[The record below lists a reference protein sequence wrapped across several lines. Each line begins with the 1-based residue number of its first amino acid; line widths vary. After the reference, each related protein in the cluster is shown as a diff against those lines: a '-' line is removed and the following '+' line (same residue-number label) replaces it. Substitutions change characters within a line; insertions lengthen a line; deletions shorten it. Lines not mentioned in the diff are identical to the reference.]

1 MDMSHYRELFLS
13 ESREHLSSFNEL
25 IVALENDAGD
35 REKINSLFRSAHS
48 IKGMA
53 ASMGYGEIA
62 DLAHKIEDLMDK
74 VRKGLLAFEPAIA
87 DLLLEGSDLLEGL
100 INDVDAGVTGGR
112 DLGDF
117 LQRLVGYSPAERKE
131 TAVPVPESDSG
142 AVVEE
147 RRAEERRAGDRR
159 QEQPD
164 SRQTVRVRTK
174 ILDNLINT
182 TGELITNKH
191 RLMNVN
197 KGIGSAQLGTALE
210 ELSRLLRELHNEV
223 LNVRMMPFSSITDRF
238 SRLVRD
244 LAKKSGKDVA
254 FEIEG
259 KEIELDRGIMEE
271 LADPLVHILRNA
283 VDHGLETEA
292 DRKATGKGV
301 QGRIMLSATREKDQ
315 VIVTIEDNGRG
326 MDPANLIAS
335 ALAKGVITPA
345 EAKLFTPRDAFLLT
359 CRPGFSTAREITD
372 VSGRG
377 VGMDVARST
386 IQALGGSLAIDSEVG
401 RGTRII
407 LKLPLT
413 IAIINVL
420 LVGCAELTFAVP
432 VTSIYRTLEIR
443 REEIATRGRQKV
455 FYLGEEPIPLLSM
468 NRVFGM
474 QSPPHRD
481 KIVPLLVSEVRGRKV
496 ALAVDRFLGYQE
508 VFVKPL
514 GRPLGRIKGLA
525 GGAILGNGN
534 VVFILDIANIL

>member
-1 MDMSHYRELFLS
+1 
-13 ESREHLSSFNEL
+13 
-25 IVALENDAGD
+25 
-35 REKINSLFRSAHS
+35 
-48 IKGMA
+48 MA

-74 VRKGLLAFEPAIA
+74 VRKGLLTFEPAIA

-100 INDVDAGVTGGR
+100 IHDVDAGVAGEH

-131 TAVPVPESDSG
+131 AVVPVPETDRG
-142 AVVEE
+142 AAAEE
-147 RRAEERRAGDRR
+147 RRTEERRAGDRR

-174 ILDNLINT
+174 VLDNLINT

-191 RLMNVN
+191 RLINEN
-197 KGIGSAQLGTALE
+197 KAIGSTQLGTALE

-259 KEIELDRGIMEE
+259 KEIELDRGILEE

-283 VDHGLETEA
+283 VDHGLETES
-292 DRKATGKGV
+292 DRLACGKGT
-301 QGRIMLSATREKDQ
+301 QGRIRLSATREKDR
-315 VIVTIEDNGRG
+315 VIVTIEDDGRG
-326 MDPANLIAS
+326 MNPAKLIAS

-359 CRPGFSTAREITD
+359 CRPGFSTAQEITD

-377 VGMDVARST
+377 VGMDVVRST
-386 IQALGGSLAIDSEVG
+386 LQALGGSLAIDSEMG
-401 RGTRII
+401 RGTKII

-420 LVGCAELTFAVP
+420 LVGCADLTFAVP
-432 VTSIYRTLEIR
+432 VTSIHRTLEIR
-443 REEIATRGRQKV
+443 REEITTRGKHKV

-481 KIVPLLVSEVRGRKV
+481 RIVPLLVGEVRGRKV
-496 ALAVDRFLGYQE
+496 ALAVDRFLGQQE
-508 VFVKPL
+508 VFVKPV
-514 GRPLGRIKGLA
+514 GRPLGRMKGLT
-525 GGAILGNGN
+525 GGAILGNGE

>member
-1 MDMSHYRELFLS
+1 MDMSQYRELFLS
-13 ESREHLSSFNEL
+13 ESREHLNSFNEL
-25 IVALENDAGD
+25 IVALESDAGD
-35 REKINSLFRSAHS
+35 REKIDSLFRSAHS

-87 DLLLEGSDLLEGL
+87 DLLLEGADLLEGL
-100 INDVDAGVTGGR
+100 INDVDAGVAGGR

-117 LQRLVGYSPAERKE
+117 LQRLVGYSPAEGNKA
-131 TAVPVPESDSG
+131 AVPATETDRGP
-142 AVVEE
+142 AAEE
-147 RRAEERRAGDRR
+147 RTEERRAGDRR

-174 ILDNLINT
+174 VLDNLINT

-191 RLMNVN
+191 RLMNEN
-197 KGIGSAQLGTALE
+197 KSIGSTQLGTALE

-259 KEIELDRGIMEE
+259 KEIELDRGILEE

-292 DRKATGKGV
+292 DRLACGKGV
-301 QGRIMLSATREKDQ
+301 QGRVGLSAAREKDR
-315 VIVTIEDNGRG
+315 VIVTIEDDGRG
-326 MDPANLIAS
+326 MDPARLIAS

-359 CRPGFSTAREITD
+359 CRPGFSTAQEITD

-401 RGTRII
+401 RGTKII

-420 LVGCAELTFAVP
+420 LVGCADLTFAVP
-432 VTSIYRTLEIR
+432 VTSIHRTLEIR
-443 REEIATRGRQKV
+443 RKEITTRGKHKV

-474 QSPPHRD
+474 QSPPNRD
-481 KIVPLLVSEVRGRKV
+481 GIIPLLVAEVRGRKV
-496 ALAVDRFLGYQE
+496 ALAVDRFLGHQE

-514 GRPLGRIKGLA
+514 GRPLGRMKGLT
-525 GGAILGNGN
+525 GGAILGNGE